1 MPQYQDRHFECLNF
15 YCYFFTQLHCTELQ
29 CSAVYLY
36 FPGGAPQLEVP
47 HPICSELCESS
58 PGGQTHSPG
67 VVSHS
72 LGVWP
77 AMAGGRLLHLY
88 HSKHPEGVVKC
99 PLLPGLDE
107 GVTVSRQGLAREP
120 QGGTVSLYYPPN
132 PQLLCYPI
140 FVLSSFPDFPSAP
153 HTSVLILVYN
163 ILIFV

>member
-1 MPQYQDRHFECLNF
+1 MQY
-15 YCYFFTQLHCTELQ
+15 TCT
-29 CSAVYLY
+29 
-36 FPGGAPQLEVP
+36 
-47 HPICSELCESS
+47 
-58 PGGQTHSPG
+58 
-67 VVSHS
+67 S
-72 LGVWP
+72 LGVLLSSRYLTPSAANSARVARVARLTAPGWSVTP
-77 AMAGGRLLHLY
+77 WGCGLLLAGGRLLHLY